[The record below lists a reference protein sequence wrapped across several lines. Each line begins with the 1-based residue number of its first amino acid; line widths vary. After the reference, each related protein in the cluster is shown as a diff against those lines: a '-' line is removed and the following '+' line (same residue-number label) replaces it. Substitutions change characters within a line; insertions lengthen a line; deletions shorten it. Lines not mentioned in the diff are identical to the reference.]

1 MTHVRLYAGALVDRA
16 RAMRREVCL
25 REASAPRDDPAAT
38 VRAAMVRARGRLL
51 TRKRH
56 VFARK
61 SVFQTARFFH
71 VGSQFAHTSCQR
83 GCHSAME
90 MEIFSS
96 KGHQKVNR

>member
-61 SVFQTARFFH
+61 SAFQTARFFH
-71 VGSQFAHTSCQR
+71 VGILRVFAHTRCQR
-83 GCHSAME
+83 GCQQAME
-90 MEIFSS
+90 M
-96 KGHQKVNR
+96 